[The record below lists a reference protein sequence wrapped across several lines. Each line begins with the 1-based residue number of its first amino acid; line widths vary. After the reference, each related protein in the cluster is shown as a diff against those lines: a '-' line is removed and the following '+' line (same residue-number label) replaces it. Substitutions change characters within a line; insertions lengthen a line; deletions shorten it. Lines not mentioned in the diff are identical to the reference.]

1 MKYVRSRAARAEL
14 TAAVLAIAVLL
25 RLASTAGARTLAG
38 SIARD
43 PDVIAALLQTELGG
57 AVQRA
62 DAAEETDETVRLADK
77 YSEDPPPDELP
88 EPEPDPGP
96 ASEPDPEPE
105 APDAPAEA
113 EIYTQADAESIQIAG
128 ASGYDPDVSE
138 LLLNHPLR
146 LDLSRDG
153 PKVLII
159 HTHASEAYTP
169 SPGWEYEASDT
180 LRTEDTARNVV
191 RVGDAIADAL
201 ESRGIGVV
209 HDREIRDYPSYNGS
223 YTRTLA
229 AIEEYLADYPSIC
242 CVLDVHR
249 DAADD
254 GAGGAAAFS
263 CTVDGESSARLMLV
277 VGTDAGGLPH
287 PNWQENLALAVRVQ
301 ARLGRVDPSLCRPLD
316 LRVERFN
323 QHATLGSLLVEVG
336 ASGNTMPEALKA
348 AGYFAE
354 ALAGAM
360 EGG

>member
-25 RLASTAGARTLAG
+25 RLASTAGARAAVG
-38 SIARD
+38 E
-43 PDVIAALLQTELGG
+43 IAASPAVISALVQAELGG
-57 AVQRA
+57 AVTAAPEA
-62 DAAEETDETVRLADK
+62 DAEQTVRLPRD
-77 YSEDPPPDELP
+77 EPDAQESDEP
-88 EPEPDPGP
+88 AQPEPDP
-96 ASEPDPEPE
+96 APDPEPE
-105 APDAPAEA
+105 PETPDEPAEP
-113 EIYTQADAESIQIAG
+113 YTQADADNIQIAG
-128 ASGYDPDVSE
+128 ASGYDPDVSA

-169 SPGWEYEASDT
+169 SPGWEYEPSDT

-191 RVGDAIADAL
+191 RVGDAIAEGL

-229 AIEEYLADYPSIC
+229 AIEEYLAEYPSIC

-263 CTVDGESSARLMLV
+263 CTVDGEKSAQLMLV

-301 ARLGRVDPSLCRPLD
+301 ARLARTDASLCRPID
-316 LRVERFN
+316 LRIERFN

-336 ASGNTMPEALKA
+336 ASGNTMPEAITA

-354 ALAGAM
+354 ALAGAI

>member
-25 RLASTAGARTLAG
+25 RLASTVGARTLAA
-38 SIARD
+38 SAASD
-43 PDVIAALLQTELGG
+43 PDVIAALLQAELGD

-62 DAAEETDETVRLADK
+62 DAAEEASETVRLTDK
-77 YSEDPPPDELP
+77 YSEDPPPDEPAETGTDPGP
-88 EPEPDPGP
+88 EPEP
-96 ASEPDPEPE
+96 EPE
-105 APDAPAEA
+105 ATDEPAAA
-113 EIYTQADAESIQIAG
+113 EIYTQADAENVVIAG

-169 SPGWEYEASDT
+169 SPGWEYEPSDT
-180 LRTEDTARNVV
+180 LRTEDTARSVV
-191 RVGDAIADAL
+191 RVGDAIAEAL

-229 AIEEYLADYPSIC
+229 AIEEYLAEYPSIC

-263 CTVDGESSARLMLV
+263 CTVGGEKSAQLMLV

-301 ARLGRVDPSLCRPLD
+301 ARLTRTDPSLCRPID
-316 LRVERFN
+316 LRTERFN
-323 QHATLGSLLVEVG
+323 QHATAGSLLVEVG
-336 ASGNTMPEALKA
+336 ASGNTMPEALAA

-354 ALAGAM
+354 ALADAL